1 MPPADWGS
9 LAGSPLAGSPLD
21 WGPLDANISML
32 FTELPLLARPAA
44 ARAAGFTAVEAW
56 WPFGAAVPAGPEV
69 AAFERAVR
77 DAGVQL
83 VALNGFAGDMPA
95 GDRGILSWPGRQQ
108 EFLDNL
114 DVLLGLGD
122 RLGCRRFN
130 VLYGNRIEGIP
141 GGAAAQDEL
150 ALSNL
155 AVAARAARRAGA
167 VILVEPL
174 SALPNY
180 PLRTSG
186 DVLGVLSQLP
196 ADCADAAR
204 LLADVYHLRV
214 NGEDIPA
221 MLDRVH
227 QRIGHVQ
234 VADVPGRHEPGT
246 GTADLDGW
254 VAALRRLG
262 YQGWIGLEYAP
273 LESTAAGLSRLGLG
287 GGPVPSSAQPT

>member
-1 MPPADWGS
+1 MPPAH
-9 LAGSPLAGSPLD
+9 

-32 FTELPLLARPAA
+32 FTELPLLGRPAA
-44 ARAAGFTAVEAW
+44 ARAAGFSAVEAW
-56 WPFGAAVPAGPEV
+56 WPFGSAVPADTEV
-69 AAFERAVR
+69 TAFEQAVR

-83 VALNGFAGDMPA
+83 AALNGFAGDMAA
-95 GDRGILSWPGRQQ
+95 GERGILSWPGRQQ

-114 DVLLGLGD
+114 DVLFGIGD

-130 VLYGNRIEGIP
+130 LLYGSRIEAAP

-150 ALSNL
+150 AVQNL
-155 AVAARAARRAGA
+155 AAAARAARRAGA
-167 VILVEPL
+167 VVLLEPL
-174 SALPNY
+174 SALPQY
-180 PLRTSG
+180 PLHTSG
-186 DVLGVLSQLP
+186 DVLAVLDRLP

-204 LLADVYHLRV
+204 LLADLYHLRV

-227 QRIGHVQ
+227 PRIGHVQ

-254 VAALRRLG
+254 ISALRGLG
-262 YQGWIGLEYAP
+262 YPGPIGLEYAP
-273 LESTAAGLSRLGLG
+273 LESTAAGLHRLGLGLG
-287 GGPVPSSAQPT
+287 GGPVPSSAQPG